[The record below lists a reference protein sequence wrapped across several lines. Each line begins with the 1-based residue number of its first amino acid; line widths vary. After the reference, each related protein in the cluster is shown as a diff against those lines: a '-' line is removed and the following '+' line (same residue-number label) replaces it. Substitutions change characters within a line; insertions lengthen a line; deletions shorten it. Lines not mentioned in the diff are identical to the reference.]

1 MRWLEAISH
10 YRGTHTAAPNFAYD
24 LCVKRAKPE
33 QIAAGITWIARDHV
47 VKNNIFSNGNE
58 GKLFDASNCNTDE
71 PSNLMI
77 AASNYNA
84 YYRTLST
91 KPRNVIRWSLGTP
104 DQCAVLYR
112 TLAAFQSATGYE
124 ASSLA
129 IDNVATNPFFVDE
142 TNEDFH
148 LKSGSP
154 AIGRGEALPPEVANA
169 LGLPSGVK
177 VDLGALQAT
186 QY

>member
-1 MRWLEAISH
+1 
-10 YRGTHTAAPNFAYD
+10 
-24 LCVKRAKPE
+24 
-33 QIAAGITWIARDHV
+33 
-47 VKNNIFSNGNE
+47 
-58 GKLFDASNCNTDE
+58 
-71 PSNLMI
+71 MI

-84 YYRTLST
+84 YYRTLSS
-91 KPRNVIRWSLGTP
+91 KPRNVISWSLGTP
-104 DQCAVLYR
+104 AQCGVLYT

-124 ASSLA
+124 ANSLA

-142 TNEDFH
+142 TNENFQ